1 MNSKNI
7 FKRLFPYLK
16 KYKYHFLIMVILSIL
31 GNTLTLIGPY
41 LVGKAINQIHINMSK
56 DNFIFLSEISIA
68 LLFTYISGAFLTL
81 TQNIKMNNISQNIV
95 NNMRC
100 EAFAKIHK
108 FSLKDF
114 EKLKYGEIIT
124 VLINDIDNISSS
136 LSQIG
141 TRIIV
146 SILSIVIALG
156 IMIYIS
162 PTLTFIQLILVFTT
176 YLFLKYIMSKAKA
189 KRRKQQKCLSKM
201 NGYVDEILRGQAEVK
216 SFSYEEIAIENFKKL
231 NKEYTDNAI
240 KSIFFSGFNF
250 PTLNLINNIGYTFI
264 ILIGAIFMINGKL
277 TLGELSSFII
287 YSKLFNRPIASISE
301 AYNIIQTV
309 LVSSE
314 RYFHFMDLK
323 EDYDNYSLELN
334 RNNIVG
340 DINFENVTF
349 TYDGQKKVLNN
360 LSFKAKAG
368 QTIAIVGE
376 TGGGKTTIVNLL
388 MRFYD
393 IDSGKILLDGIVI
406 SKYKKSDIR
415 KLFGMVLQDTWLFSG
430 TIKENIKYGN
440 NNITDD
446 DIIKACKIVG
456 AHDFITKLEEGYN
469 TNLAENNMILSE
481 GQKQLLTIARI
492 IASSPK
498 FLILDEATSG
508 VDTRTELNLQKAIS
522 SIIKGRTS
530 FIIAHRLSTIKNADL
545 ILVLKNGEILESGTH
560 EELLKLKKYYY
571 EMYSHQYLIK

>member
-334 RNNIVG
+334 RKNIVG

-393 IDSGKILLDGIVI
+393 IDSGKILLDGIDI

-456 AHDFITKLEEGYN
+456 AHDFITKLDEGYN

>member
-334 RNNIVG
+334 RKNIVG

-393 IDSGKILLDGIVI
+393 IDSGKILLDGIDI